1 MKLNYEK
8 SFFKSAKAVYEIT
21 EGLINLSY
29 PLDILKV
36 ISSDERIKLVTF
48 SEFSQKTGT
57 LYFKIPSIFGSQ
69 EAFHIRKGN
78 KAIIVYNDS
87 LPMNR
92 LRFTLAH
99 EYGHFVMGH
108 TGVNLNKL
116 FTYKDYYRRL
126 AEEYEAN
133 SFASCLLFSLHI
145 RYKYKNDFNIEQI
158 SSKYQIS
165 FQATNIA
172 LKIIRRHLHN
182 GLDDYMSVNEVHHPE
197 NYLTFLKEKME
208 NKMDYI
214 NEFNHV
220 YDLTM

>member
-1 MKLNYEK
+1 MNYEK

-21 EGLINLSY
+21 DGLSNLSF
-29 PLDILKV
+29 PLDILEI
-36 ISSDERIKLVTF
+36 ISSDARIKLITF
-48 SEFSQKTGT
+48 TEFSRRTDT

-78 KAIIVYNDS
+78 KAIIVYNDA

-133 SFASCLLFSLHI
+133 SFASCLLFPLHI
-145 RYKYKNDFNIEQI
+145 RYKYKNNFNIYQI
-158 SSKYQIS
+158 SSKYQMS

-172 LKIIRRHLHN
+172 VKVIRRHLYN
-182 GLDDYMSVNEVHHPE
+182 GLDDYMSINEINHPE
-197 NYLTFLKEKME
+197 NYLTFLEEKME
-208 NKMDYI
+208 SKMDFLSD
-214 NEFNHV
+214 FNHL
-220 YDLTM
+220 YDLTV

>member
-8 SFFKSAKAVYEIT
+8 SFFKSAKAVYETT
-21 EGLINLSY
+21 EGLTNFSY

-36 ISSDERIKLVTF
+36 ISSDKRIKLVTF
-48 SEFSQKTGT
+48 SEFSQRTGT

-69 EAFHIRKGN
+69 EAFHIRKGHN
-78 KAIIVYNDS
+78 AIIVYNDS

-133 SFASCLLFSLHI
+133 SFASCLLFPLHI
-145 RYKYKNDFNIEQI
+145 RYKYKNNFNIEQI

-172 LKIIRRHLHN
+172 VKIIRRHLHN
-182 GLDDYMSVNEVHHPE
+182 GLDDYMSVNEIHHAE
-197 NYLTFLKEKME
+197 NYLAFLEEKLESEMDFISEFGHTF
-208 NKMDYI
+208 
-214 NEFNHV
+214 
-220 YDLTM
+220 DLTI

>member
-8 SFFKSAKAVYEIT
+8 SFFKSAQAVYEIT
-21 EGLINLSY
+21 EGLTNFSY

-36 ISSDERIKLVTF
+36 ISSDKRIKLVTF
-48 SEFSQKTGT
+48 SEFSQRTGT

-99 EYGHFVMGH
+99 EYGHFVMQH

-133 SFASCLLFSLHI
+133 SFASCLLFPLHI
-145 RYKYKNDFNIEQI
+145 RYKYKNNFNIEQI

-165 FQATNIA
+165 FQATSIA
-172 LKIIRRHLHN
+172 VKIIRRHLHN
-182 GLDDYMSVNEVHHPE
+182 GLDDYMSVNEIHHPE
-197 NYLTFLKEKME
+197 NYLAFLEEKVE
-208 NKMDYI
+208 SEMDFLS
-214 NEFNHV
+214 EFNNTF
-220 YDLTM
+220 DLTV